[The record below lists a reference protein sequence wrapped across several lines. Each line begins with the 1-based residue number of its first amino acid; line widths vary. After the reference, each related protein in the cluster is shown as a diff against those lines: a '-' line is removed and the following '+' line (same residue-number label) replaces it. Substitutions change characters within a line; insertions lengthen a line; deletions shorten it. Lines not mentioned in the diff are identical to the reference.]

1 MTGPAIQSD
10 QRGLLIHH
18 RVIHHRLIVTGTGA
32 AGFHRK
38 VSAIYNIQ
46 SIA

>member
-10 QRGLLIHH
+10 QRGLL
-18 RVIHHRLIVTGTGA
+18 IHHRLIVTGTGA